1 METQIWTKYATDEVN
16 DKIKYW
22 VDLWEDLIDNFG
34 QNPYGLDLISPHVLL
49 RLVVDE
55 VDDHELRNEQMRQ
68 LFLARLS
75 EAAKSD
81 VVLIESLSPELSL
94 ILSQLNTSNLYYLV
108 RACENTLS
116 FFESGRYFHDSHSK
130 LVRILSQVAWN
141 AGDENTIRTI
151 TNNLIVELL
160 LKGIPAAAYVFLP
173 KREQS
178 ETEEKITQCL
188 HWYRKAA
195 EGDNLE
201 DQLLNY
207 WIVTEKLFGFSESD
221 KNLLSPTKTRE
232 SKIDRI
238 NELIPSAFGLRY
250 IYDLSPC
257 D

>member
-94 ILSQLNTSNLYYLV
+94 ILSQRS
-108 RACENTLS
+108 AP
-116 FFESGRYFHDSHSK
+116 
-130 LVRILSQVAWN
+130 VAGSLL
-141 AGDENTIRTI
+141 ALLTHQRKQKPTI
-151 TNNLIVELL
+151 TVEE
-160 LKGIPAAAYVFLP
+160 VFVSRHIEL
-173 KREQS
+173 RNIL
-178 ETEEKITQCL
+178 TRLEKN
-188 HWYRKAA
+188 AP
-195 EGDNLE
+195 
-201 DQLLNY
+201 
-207 WIVTEKLFGFSESD
+207 VES
-221 KNLLSPTKTRE
+221 
-232 SKIDRI
+232 IDLDI
-238 NELIPSAFGLRY
+238 WH
-250 IYDLSPC
+250 
-257 D
+257 